1 MGLLNET
8 YIPELELYGDKYEVW
23 TFKRA
28 RDSKFNNIK
37 PNYTAL
43 ELVIGKSP
51 RSKTFEVEEQKIFK
65 LISAIVLTS
74 VNTGNLALTE
84 DAKLLIEKVVKIL
97 YPMAESVDFGISYHW
112 GNIYWEINI
121 RINGKHMPLW
131 YVRHEPPQRHPFQV
145 TTRLAPF
152 KRNKGNKVTCMRKVE
167 RLRVL

>member
-1 MGLLNET
+1 MGLLSKT

-23 TFKRA
+23 TFERA

-43 ELVIGKSP
+43 EPVIGKSP
-51 RSKTFEVEEQKIFK
+51 RSKTFEVEGQKISK

-74 VNTGNLALTE
+74 VNTGNLELTK
-84 DAKLLIEKVVKIL
+84 DTKLLIEKVVKIL
-97 YPMAESVDFGISYHW
+97 YPMTESVNFGISHHW
-112 GNIYWEINI
+112 GNIYWEIDMQ
-121 RINGKHMPLW
+121 INGKHMPLW
-131 YVRHEPPQRHPFQV
+131 GVRRRPPQQHSFQV

-167 RLRVL
+167 RLRKL